1 MQVRIIAIRF
11 DDGHIISSLHELE
24 SVTLSNVLKAVGK
37 ETHFDWFLVIDSS
50 LDQIEFYNHISNRL
64 DEEEE

>member
-11 DDGHIISSLHELE
+11 DDGYIVSSIHELE
-24 SVTLSNVLKAVGK
+24 SVTLSNVLKVVGK
-37 ETHFDWFLVIDSS
+37 ETYFDQFLVIDSS

>member
-11 DDGHIISSLHELE
+11 DDGYIVSSLHELE

-37 ETHFDWFLVIDSS
+37 ETHFDQFLVIDSS
-50 LDQIEFYNHISNRL
+50 LNQIEFYNHVSNRL

>member
-11 DDGHIISSLHELE
+11 DDGYIVSSIHELE

-37 ETHFDWFLVIDSS
+37 ETYFDQFLVIDSS